1 MANDNPRPPPQRQ
14 PPPRDSNRPPDP
26 THFTNRAHMCK
37 ISNEN
42 GPATTVWHYRLTK
55 HHQHD
60 NKQQLKPRTSPQEML
75 IEFIDA
81 LSRNDNHYFLIHQ
94 NNNIA
99 AVASHEISESND
111 IYNFVSSYTNL
122 PKAKSTSLLIRI
134 ASNQA
139 NNQHNERP
147 IDDIS
152 YKLEGNNLTVSRT
165 RSHHDQPQSAGHP
178 PALQPTKQQHQ
189 TT

>member
-1 MANDNPRPPPQRQ
+1 
-14 PPPRDSNRPPDP
+14 
-26 THFTNRAHMCK
+26 MCK

-81 LSRNDNHYFLIHQ
+81 LSSNGNQYSLVQQKTNTIT
-94 NNNIA
+94 
-99 AVASHEISESND
+99 AVTSDDITANPD

-122 PKAKSTSLLIRI
+122 PKANSTSLLIRI

-139 NNQHNERP
+139 NEQHNERP

-152 YKLEGNNLTVSRT
+152 HRLEGR
-165 RSHHDQPQSAGHP
+165 
-178 PALQPTKQQHQ
+178 
-189 TT
+189 